1 VIPEGD
7 EMDECAYNPETKQV
21 YLKFERTMIVVDVE
35 DFMDMLYTLEQTKAV
50 IQEDPDVSLGE
61 YEDEEGNVWQEFIVK
76 DENEEYS

>member
-1 VIPEGD
+1 
-7 EMDECAYNPETKQV
+7 MDECAYNPETKQV

-50 IQEDPDVSLGE
+50 IQDDPDVTLGE

>member
-1 VIPEGD
+1 
-7 EMDECAYNPETKQV
+7 MDECAYNPETKQV

>member
-1 VIPEGD
+1 
-7 EMDECAYNPETKQV
+7 MDECAYNPETKQV

-35 DFMDMLYTLEQTKAV
+35 DFMDMMYTLEQTKAI
-50 IQEDPDVSLGE
+50 IQEDPDVTLGE